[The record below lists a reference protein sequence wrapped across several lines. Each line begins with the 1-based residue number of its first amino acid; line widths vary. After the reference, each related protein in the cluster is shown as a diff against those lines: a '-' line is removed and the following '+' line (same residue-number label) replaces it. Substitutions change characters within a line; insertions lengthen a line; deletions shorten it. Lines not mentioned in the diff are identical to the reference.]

1 MLGFKQFLKES
12 TEKNEDNIVSSIE
25 NRNTILFYYS
35 GDKNISRGY
44 RWVEPVAYG
53 ESIRGHKLLRAFQI
67 KEKPS
72 KTGQTPM
79 WRLFRVDKI
88 SNVSK
93 SLRKFN
99 RPRKGYNPNGDKAM
113 KELIVNAK
121 FK

>member
-1 MLGFKQFLKES
+1 MLGFKQFLTES
-12 TEKNEDNIVSSIE
+12 SQKDVDIIIQSIK
-25 NRNTILFYYS
+25 NRNTISFYYE
-35 GDKNISRGY
+35 GDKDIARGY

-53 ESIRGHKLLRAFQI
+53 ISRKGNKLLRAFQI

-72 KTGQTPM
+72 KTGQKPM

-88 SNVSK
+88 NNVSK

-99 RPRKGYNPNGDKAM
+99 QPRKGYNPNEDKAM
-113 KELIVNAK
+113 QELIVNAK

>member
-1 MLGFKQFLKES
+1 MLGFKQFLTES
-12 TEKNEDNIVSSIE
+12 AEKDEDIIKNSIQ
-25 NRNTILFYYS
+25 NRTTIMFYYS

-53 ESIRGHKLLRAFQI
+53 VSKQGNKLLRAFQI

-72 KTGQTPM
+72 KTGSTPM

-99 RPRKGYNPNGDKAM
+99 QPRKGYNPNGDKAM
-113 KELIVNAK
+113 QELIVNAK